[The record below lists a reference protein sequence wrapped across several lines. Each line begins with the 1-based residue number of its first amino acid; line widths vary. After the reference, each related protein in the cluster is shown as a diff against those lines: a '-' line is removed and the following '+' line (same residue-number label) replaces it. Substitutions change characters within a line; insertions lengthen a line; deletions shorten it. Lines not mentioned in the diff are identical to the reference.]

1 MPRFAFIA
9 AEATA
14 RIGTSI
20 WLPFITHCGH
30 HPLIHLG
37 LGLAAFAVRG
47 SRLIRGT
54 PLELKHD
61 ELLIA
66 ARYVNGETT
75 IALARATGIS
85 RYEIN
90 RILGAAGVRRRQA
103 PSIVTL
109 PEDTKA
115 WIVRLYEAGITATR
129 IGRELG
135 FEISLVSM
143 VLKVEGVPVHRGR
156 QQRDASSRGTAGRV
170 SGQGEVQA
178 QSPSGM
184 RGERPFIEEPEPP
197 EPSVDAPTAHARR
210 TAYRI
215 VAAYLEGESIDN
227 LSRRFRYPA
236 WRIVR
241 ILKSANVT
249 LLVEAQRPPSSEP
262 GLAGPMVPHPPGDEA
277 SDDDPNAD
285 AVWRALVQAHYE
297 HMDALESEPGSS
309 V

>member
-1 MPRFAFIA
+1 M
-9 AEATA
+9 
-14 RIGTSI
+14 
-20 WLPFITHCGH
+20 
-30 HPLIHLG
+30 
-37 LGLAAFAVRG
+37 
-47 SRLIRGT
+47 
-54 PLELKHD
+54 ELKHD

-66 ARYVNGETT
+66 ARYVNGEST
-75 IALARATGIS
+75 IALARDTGIS

-115 WIVRLYEAGITATR
+115 WIVRLYEAGISATR

-135 FEISLVSM
+135 LEISLVSM

-156 QQRDASSRGTAGRV
+156 QQRDASSRGTASHDSR
-170 SGQGEVQA
+170 QGEMQV

-184 RGERPFIEEPEPP
+184 RGERPYIEEPEPP

-215 VAAYLEGESIDN
+215 VAAYLEGESIDD

-249 LLVEAQRPPSSEP
+249 LLAESQRSTSPELPADVPWADRPGEP
-262 GLAGPMVPHPPGDEA
+262 RTNDEEISADEA
-277 SDDDPNAD
+277 WHAIVN
-285 AVWRALVQAHYE
+285 AHYDD
-297 HMDALESEPGSS
+297 MRSRESSSGSDGS
-309 V
+309 